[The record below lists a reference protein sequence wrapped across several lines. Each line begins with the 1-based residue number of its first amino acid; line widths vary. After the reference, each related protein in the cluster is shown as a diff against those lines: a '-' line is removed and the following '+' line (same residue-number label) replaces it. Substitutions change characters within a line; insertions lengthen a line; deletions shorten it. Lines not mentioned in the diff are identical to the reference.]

1 MAVRFNPGA
10 IGVPG
15 AGGSLAQGY
24 TNNSGTP
31 GNTTI
36 NTPSGRAAIAAA
48 ASACTVTSSACLATS
63 KVFVTLESADTTL
76 LYIKQVTV
84 AGGSF
89 TVTGVAS
96 ATGNCTFSFIIVN

>member
-10 IGVPG
+10 LGTPG

-48 ASACTVTSSACLATS
+48 ASACVVTSSIVTAAS
-63 KVFVTLESADTTL
+63 KVFCNLESSDATL
-76 LYIKQVTV
+76 LYINNVIPG
-84 AGGSF
+84 AGSF

-96 ATGNCTFSFIIVN
+96 ATGNCTFSFIVVN